1 MFSIVSLLYSI
12 LAVQRAVAGRIV
24 INEDASD
31 PGQLADPHLM
41 QPFESENDSEAVLRL
56 QHNAEDA
63 LHWNGSMRSGCP
75 EFDEL
80 PIVADKE
87 FIGIRRY
94 NDMGNDVPGLSCNG
108 KYYDEVDEYQWTGS
122 HDSCRAVGSLFVHPG
137 CTFTGWCGN
146 DYKGI
151 HHEFKGPK
159 FISEVPVRTFC
170 LNTVNHNGW
179 TPCTG
184 SYVVNCK
191 QHYPDCKASDEW
203 VRVAKITNE
212 CTPSNC
218 EENTF
223 TYRYTRGTKY
233 STQMQEGFSVST
245 TIEWEMK
252 QAFFDIFEAS
262 LGVSV
267 TTGHDWSETVTEE
280 QDTEQE
286 VTDKIAVASGGC
298 VKIFQATGACGSST
312 VHTLDLAVCDCDKCE
327 KYEG

>member
-1 MFSIVSLLYSI
+1 MFRIVSLLYSI
-12 LAVQRAVAGRIV
+12 LAVQKAVAGRI

-56 QHNAEDA
+56 QNDVEDA
-63 LHWNGSMRSGCP
+63 LHWNGSLRSGCP
-75 EFDEL
+75 DLSEL
-80 PIVADKE
+80 PTVMDNQ
-87 FIGIRRY
+87 FIGMRRY
-94 NDMGNDVPGLSCNG
+94 NDLGNDVPGLSCNG

-146 DYKGI
+146 DWKGI

-159 FISEVPVRTFC
+159 FISQVPVRTFC

-184 SYVVNCK
+184 SYVVDCK

-203 VRVAKITNE
+203 VSIAKKNNS
-212 CTPSNC
+212 CTPTNC
-218 EENTF
+218 KDDTF
-223 TYRYTRGTKY
+223 TYRYKRGSKY
-233 STQMQEGFSVST
+233 SVSMEEGFSVSAT
-245 TIEWEMK
+245 VEAEMK
-252 QAFFDIFEAS
+252 KAFFNIFDVT

-267 TTGHDWSETVTEE
+267 TTGYDWSQTTTEDQME
-280 QDTEQE
+280 EREFENQIL
-286 VTDKIAVASGGC
+286 VPSGGC
-298 VKIFQATGACGSST
+298 VEIFQAVGKCGESVVYAFSI
-312 VHTLDLAVCDCDKCE
+312 VNRDCE
-327 KYEG
+327 